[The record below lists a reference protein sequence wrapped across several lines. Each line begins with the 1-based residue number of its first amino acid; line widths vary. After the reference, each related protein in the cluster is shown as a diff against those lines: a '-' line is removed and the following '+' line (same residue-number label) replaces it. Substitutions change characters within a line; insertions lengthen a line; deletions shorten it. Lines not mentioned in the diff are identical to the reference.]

1 MQDIK
6 RQLYQ
11 KYPFLS
17 NLGTIHQAFD
27 LSHVLQKYRNEKLLV
42 LMVGVQGAGK
52 TAYLSKNLSEHPT
65 INLDEVLN
73 EVLLKHRKQ
82 PIPSHMIHQEVS
94 DTFFNRIRESLQ
106 RQCIAVVDSGA
117 IDFSFRTM
125 VLANLRGEYTKVI
138 ILVLN
143 PPLKTIITQIS
154 GDIAKRERPGLWED
168 VRREW
173 DFLQYQIRE
182 HYIEMG
188 VDDVYML

>member
-1 MQDIK
+1 MDIK
-6 RQLYQ
+6 RRLYQ

-17 NLGTIHQAFD
+17 KLGTVHQVFD
-27 LSHVLQKYRNEKLLV
+27 ANQILQKYRNEKLLV

-52 TAYLSKNLSEHPT
+52 TTYLNQNLSEHPT
-65 INLDEVLN
+65 INIDEVLN

-82 PIPSHMIHQEVS
+82 PIPPHIVHQEVS
-94 DTFFNRIRESLQ
+94 ATFYYRIRESLQ
-106 RQCIAVVDSGA
+106 KRSIAVVDSGA

-143 PPLKTIITQIS
+143 PPLRTIITQIS

-173 DFLQYQIRE
+173 EFLQYQIGE
-182 HYIEMG
+182 HIIEMG